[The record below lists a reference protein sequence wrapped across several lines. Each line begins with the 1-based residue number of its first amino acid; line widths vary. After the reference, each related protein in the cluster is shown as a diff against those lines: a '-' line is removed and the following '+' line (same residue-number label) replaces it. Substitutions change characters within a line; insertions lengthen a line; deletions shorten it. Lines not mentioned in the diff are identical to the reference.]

1 MARDCQGIVVM
12 PEPRWTI
19 WAGHFPESASFG
31 NWKMRVRIPSG
42 APLFGF
48 RRTRPQCRVRPE
60 AGGTRPNVSA
70 TGAGKEVKMMAEP
83 VHAELLESLSP
94 TVESLAEASTPLVP
108 GIPGIPGIPEAV
120 SAPVATAVPVP
131 EDDIPLATPLSPA
144 SEPVAE
150 SLPEVSAVF
159 AELPAAPIEPG

>member
-1 MARDCQGIVVM
+1 MDDLGRSF
-12 PEPRWTI
+12 PRERQFWELED
-19 WAGHFPESASFG
+19 AGSNPVRCATFRFP
-31 NWKMRVRIPSG
+31 P
-42 APLFGF
+42 
-48 RRTRPQCRVRPE
+48 TRPQCRGRPE

-70 TGAGKEVKMMAEP
+70 TRAGKEVKMMAEP

-108 GIPGIPGIPEAV
+108 GIPQIPGIPAAV

-150 SLPEVSAVF
+150 TLPEVSAVF